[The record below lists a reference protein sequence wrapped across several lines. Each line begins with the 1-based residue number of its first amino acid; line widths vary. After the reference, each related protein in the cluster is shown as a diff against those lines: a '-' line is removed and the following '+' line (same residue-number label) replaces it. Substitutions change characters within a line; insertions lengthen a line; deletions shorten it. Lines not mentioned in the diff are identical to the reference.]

1 MASLGGALSIAYL
14 GEGFMG
20 DGGWTSGSQGP
31 ASPRSLPLPEAA
43 HTDMWGIQREWP
55 SETVLAGVMGWR
67 QLPDRLGQT
76 AQSVCASGGEQQAR
90 LEGQVH

>member
-1 MASLGGALSIAYL
+1 MMEGGHQDLRAQPVLGVCHYL
-14 GEGFMG
+14 K
-20 DGGWTSGSQGP
+20 Q
-31 ASPRSLPLPEAA
+31 L
-43 HTDMWGIQREWP
+43 TDMWGIQREWP

-67 QLPDRLGQT
+67 QVPDRLGQT